1 MPLPI
6 ALGIGA
12 VLSFTLIPLVIKLLI
27 SFGIGFVTYTGVTF
41 LLDSVL
47 AEIQVQF
54 ASQGFT
60 AVSNL
65 LAYMNVDVAITMIFS
80 AIVIRA
86 TLRGLQAGGDL
97 RKMGF
102 GA

>member
-6 ALGIGA
+6 ALGLGA
-12 VLSFTLIPLVIKLLI
+12 VIGTIIVPLAIKLLV
-27 SFGIGFVTYTGVTF
+27 SLGIGFVTFTGVTL
-41 LLDSVL
+41 LLDTAL
-47 AEIQVQF
+47 AEIQAQF

-65 LAYMNVDVAITMIFS
+65 LAYMNVDNAITMIFS
-80 AIVIRA
+80 AIVMRA

-97 RKMGF
+97 KKLGF
-102 GA
+102 G